1 MHIYIYI
8 NIYIFL
14 FLEIGYFLA
23 ESNKL
28 CSWTGDIAVDV
39 HKLCEVVAKVLGF
52 TFVEDEIENDYPKG
66 CYENAGLVRFNH
78 HLTGSTDRG
87 SHQICRNRHTKGM
100 KLFRCLY
107 FHILIRYNNYCNK
120 KFYYQ
125 SLKCCREMR
134 NK

>member
-1 MHIYIYI
+1 MLLFWRPKNAERGSIGHILLFLRIYIYV
-8 NIYIFL
+8 FL

-39 HKLCEVVAKVLGF
+39 HRLCEVVAKELGF
-52 TFVEDEIENDYPKG
+52 TFVEDEIEDDYPKG

-78 HLTGSTDRG
+78 HLTGSVDRG

-100 KLFRCLY
+100 KLFHCLY
-107 FHILIRYNNYCNK
+107 FHILIR
-120 KFYYQ
+120 
-125 SLKCCREMR
+125 
-134 NK
+134 